1 MNLETLAAAL
11 TLPGLPAWTG
21 GVALAAIALL
31 ALCFLLMPFS
41 IFGLR
46 SRLEGLEAQ
55 LDEMQAELRAIAAR
69 LAAAPMASPVARGAA
84 EHGFSATRAPMS
96 ASPPPAPAHAPM
108 GRQEPRL
115 SWPRE
120 GS

>member
-69 LAAAPMASPVARGAA
+69 LAAPPVARSMTGP
-84 EHGFSATRAPMS
+84 GFSATRAPM
-96 ASPPPAPAHAPM
+96 AAPPPPAPTPAPM

-120 GS
+120 GG